1 MLRVAVI
8 NDYMKI
14 VAAIADWKALDGLAT
29 VDFYHD
35 HIRDEAA
42 LAARLAPYDI
52 IVTER
57 DRTPFTRS
65 LFDRLPNLKQLVTTG
80 AVNWMIDFDAAKA
93 RGVTVCY
100 TGGVPGAAP
109 ELTWGLLL
117 ALSRRI
123 AWDHASVKSG
133 GWQTVPGVGLA
144 GKTVGLVGLGSIGKQ
159 MVKYAEVFNM
169 KTVAWSQNLTAEAA
183 TAAGTTRVDL
193 PELLRT
199 ADFVAIHLVLSE
211 RTRGLI
217 GPEQFALMKPSAYLI
232 NTSRG
237 PIVQEAAMIDA
248 LKTGGIAGA
257 ALDTYDIEPLPVDH
271 PLRALDNVV
280 LTPHTGYIT
289 DAQFKVFYGEAVENV
304 VAFIKGAPIRIMTE
318 PYMIGKL
325 MAAKA

>member
-8 NDYMKI
+8 NDFMRI
-14 VAAIADWKALDGLAT
+14 VPVIADWTALEGLAT

-57 DRTPFTRS
+57 DRTPFTRT
-65 LFDRLPNLKQLVTTG
+65 LFERLPQLKLLATTG
-80 AVNWMIDFDAAKA
+80 AVNWMIDFDAAKE

-123 AWDHASVKSG
+123 AWDHMSVKAG
-133 GWQTVPGVGLA
+133 GWQTSPGLSLR
-144 GKTVGLVGLGSIGKQ
+144 GKTVGLLGLGSIGKQ
-159 MVKYAEVFNM
+159 MVKYAQAFDM
-169 KTVAWSQNLTAEAA
+169 KTVAWSQNLTDEAA
-183 TAAGTTRVDL
+183 AAAGSTRVALD
-193 PELLRT
+193 ELLRT
-199 ADFVAIHLVLSE
+199 ADFVCVCLVLSE
-211 RTRGLI
+211 RTRGLM
-217 GPEQFALMKPSAYLI
+217 GAAQFALMKPSAYFI

-237 PIVQEAAMIDA
+237 PIVQEAAMIEA
-248 LKTGGIAGA
+248 LKTGKIAGA

-271 PLRALDNVV
+271 PLRKLDNVV

-289 DAQFKVFYGEAVENV
+289 EEQCKVFYGESVENV
-304 VAFIKGAPIRIMTE
+304 VAFIKGQPIRIMTE

-325 MAAKA
+325 MAGKA